1 MSALTTPRRWWRSCG
16 VAESAR
22 GARAWNDANVL
33 CLSLRGTSEAVAREI
48 LEAWF
53 SAQVD
58 ESERENIE
66 RVRAL
71 DRGRG
76 TP

>member
-1 MSALTTPRRWWRSCG
+1 MS
-16 VAESAR
+16 VASDER
-22 GARAWNDANVL
+22 THL
-33 CLSLRGTSEAVAREI
+33 SEAVAREI